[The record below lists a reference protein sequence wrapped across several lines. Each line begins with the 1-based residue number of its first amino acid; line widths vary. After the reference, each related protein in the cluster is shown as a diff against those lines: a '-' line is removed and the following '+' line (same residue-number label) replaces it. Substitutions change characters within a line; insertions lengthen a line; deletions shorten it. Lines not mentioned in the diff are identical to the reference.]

1 MKIII
6 KVLNVI
12 GYISMLSIPV
22 LLLIALFVFHDFA
35 LILSLIFLGLIVVFQ
50 IMHFRKTKIKEY
62 GIRILLTLITVSIIS
77 FIIHTGYG
85 IVKTEQAKDITN
97 TIEKITFSGLEF
109 TGEDL
114 KDNLIFINS
123 KNELNKGEVN
133 AIVYYTDGT
142 IENTKVYYSS
152 DYMIRIKNHLYYINS
167 KEFNNK

>member
-1 MKIII
+1 MNMVIR
-6 KVLNVI
+6 VLNVI
-12 GYISMLSIPV
+12 GFVSILFIPALILTA
-22 LLLIALFVFHDFA
+22 LLVFHDCV
-35 LILSLIFLGLIVVFQ
+35 LVSSLIFLAVIIVFQ

-62 GIRILLTLITVSIIS
+62 GIRILVTLIAVSIVS

-85 IVKTEQAKDITN
+85 IVKTEQAKDIASI
-97 TIEKITFSGLEF
+97 IEKITFSGLEF

-133 AIVYYTDGT
+133 ATIYYIDGT

-152 DYMIRIKNHLYYINS
+152 DYMIKIKNHLYYINTEVS
-167 KEFNNK
+167 NNM